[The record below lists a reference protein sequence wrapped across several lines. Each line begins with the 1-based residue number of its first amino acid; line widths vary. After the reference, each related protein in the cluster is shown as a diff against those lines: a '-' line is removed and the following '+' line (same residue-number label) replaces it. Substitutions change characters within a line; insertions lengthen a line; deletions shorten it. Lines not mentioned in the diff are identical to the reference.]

1 MKNLTPKIIKTRST
15 KSRLPGSRTNRRNKR
30 TKSFLGESKRA
41 DLKANLNLNNRL
53 KNEQRIV
60 KKKKKKK
67 KKNKKAS
74 EDTTTNE
81 DPAERPAPKGEQQNS
96 LVLAN
101 TRQSKRLRSRTAN
114 NRNQKKQK
122 LSNSPNEGGSV
133 TGNSANDVSFDD
145 LFGSGDSDSDS
156 ASVTANSANKKSTE
170 NAVLGKNAKV
180 ASASVTGKSG
190 AEMLLQLNK
199 SQNEDSR
206 HEDDY
211 TNRVA
216 KGDIQQL
223 FKFRAE
229 HEKKDDEEFHTGKSA
244 KKKSTAVSR
253 KNAKVAPASVTGKS
267 ANKKSTAVSG
277 KKAKVAPA
285 SFTGKSAKKKSTNAK
300 AASPEEKEVHA
311 AFEDDFNHNENGNDS
326 ENSLDSIISE
336 EDDYDPVSESELD
349 LLENTK
355 YEVVDDQKSYEEEDD
370 DDDDDVENNLCTK
383 CDHWYDA
390 SDDKKCSECIL
401 GATDQPFVD
410 SMLMNRNIL
419 AQRKTYFQKQV
430 EWTSQEE
437 TPHKGV
443 EFTADGSS
451 ILPPRTYVI
460 VVQDY
465 AKILDPVQAQTQI
478 GSSIMK
484 SMVLKKNIEVAKYKA
499 SELMEMVAKHEK
511 SFKPLEVVGTLHF
524 GLVCL
529 VSRIMSGGEKDVL
542 ETIHLY
548 IENSQKSNMFDQMIF
563 VALSRIIW
571 KHMKA
576 VNENEEEETSD
587 LKKELLKRRIRDKND
602 TTLVV
607 LMEDLIQCRPSWTSI
622 YVDTI
627 PFLPAEY
634 AQYTKKGKVR
644 RKVLGKED
652 DGKKKIWKS
661 VPYAELWIHAV
672 FGTGQ
677 TPKPK
682 RSTRN
687 SRNSSPLNSPLKNYP
702 SHKLEKKDHTLLQN
716 KRNQPKKN
724 KRRIVTTQPR
734 TPEKQTT
741 TKNSERSPYKMIL
754 NLN

>member
-1 MKNLTPKIIKTRST
+1 
-15 KSRLPGSRTNRRNKR
+15 
-30 TKSFLGESKRA
+30 
-41 DLKANLNLNNRL
+41 
-53 KNEQRIV
+53 
-60 KKKKKKK
+60 
-67 KKNKKAS
+67 
-74 EDTTTNE
+74 
-81 DPAERPAPKGEQQNS
+81 
-96 LVLAN
+96 
-101 TRQSKRLRSRTAN
+101 
-114 NRNQKKQK
+114 
-122 LSNSPNEGGSV
+122 
-133 TGNSANDVSFDD
+133 
-145 LFGSGDSDSDS
+145 
-156 ASVTANSANKKSTE
+156 
-170 NAVLGKNAKV
+170 
-180 ASASVTGKSG
+180 
-190 AEMLLQLNK
+190 MLLQLNK

-216 KGDIQQL
+216 KGGIQKL

-229 HEKKDDEEFHTGKSA
+229 HEKKDDEEFHTGKSAKKKSA

-277 KKAKVAPA
+277 KEVAPA

-300 AASPEEKEVHA
+300 AASASENGIPEEKEVHA
-311 AFEDDFNHNENGNDS
+311 AFEDDLIHNIDGNDS
-326 ENSLDSIISE
+326 ENSLDSIHSE
-336 EDDYDPVSESELD
+336 EDDYDPMSESESD

-355 YEVVDDQKSYEEEDD
+355 YEVVDDQKSYEEDDD
-370 DDDDDVENNLCTK
+370 DDDDDVENLCTK

-465 AKILDPVQAQTQI
+465 ANILDPVQAQTQI

-576 VNENEEEETSD
+576 LNENDEEETND

-687 SRNSSPLNSPLKNYP
+687 SRNSSPLNSPLKNDP